1 MYLTANGLHLLE
13 FRDGPIFFRRTPS
26 TEEDAEA
33 RALQKDDSDSIEV
46 AIRLGLI
53 AVLIYWTSIIVLPFA
68 PIVAWS
74 VIMAVALYPAFEWL
88 AATLSGV
95 RWLAAATITLLGLF
109 IVIGPVT
116 WLGIDL
122 IDVSRSM
129 IERIQSGKLSV
140 PPPWES
146 VKQWPVIGQQI
157 YDFWLLASINAR
169 SALTPLLPQLQPLG
183 EKLIEAVSSAGVGTV
198 KFLMSVIVMG
208 FLFLS
213 APTLVAAAESLAL
226 KIDKAHGVSFVEL
239 GGATIRA
246 VSRGVIGISMLQAIL
261 AGLGMFLAGVPG
273 ASLLTLC
280 ILILGI
286 LQVGP
291 ALVSVPVVLWAWTT
305 LPTASALALTACMTA
320 ISLSDG
326 LLKPFFLSHGLTT
339 PTIVTFIGVI
349 GGILAHGIIGLFVG
363 PIVVAVAW
371 NLADAW
377 IHDRGMVRT

>member
-1 MYLTANGLHLLE
+1 
-13 FRDGPIFFRRTPS
+13 
-26 TEEDAEA
+26 
-33 RALQKDDSDSIEV
+33 
-46 AIRLGLI
+46 
-53 AVLIYWTSIIVLPFA
+53 
-68 PIVAWS
+68 
-74 VIMAVALYPAFEWL
+74 
-88 AATLSGV
+88 
-95 RWLAAATITLLGLF
+95 
-109 IVIGPVT
+109 
-116 WLGIDL
+116 
-122 IDVSRSM
+122 
-129 IERIQSGKLSV
+129 
-140 PPPWES
+140 
-146 VKQWPVIGQQI
+146 
-157 YDFWLLASINAR
+157 LASINAR
-169 SALTPLLPQLQPLG
+169 GALTPFLPQLQPLG

-246 VSRGVIGISMLQAIL
+246 VSRGVIGISMLQSIL

-339 PTIVTFIGVI
+339 PTIVTFVGVI

-377 IHDRGMVRT
+377 IHDREIVRT